1 MESFRREVE
10 FHLSPQTFHQT
21 RSRSR
26 TAAGPCL
33 PGKTLQNPFVDLTIK
48 LHDCSVDGETGFAA
62 VCAEF
67 PEANGQGETR
77 EQCLADLRASIDD
90 ILSYRREEAQKS
102 VVRGEKLETMPA

>member
-1 MESFRREVE
+1 
-10 FHLSPQTFHQT
+10 LT
-21 RSRSR
+21 
-26 TAAGPCL
+26 
-33 PGKTLQNPFVDLTIK
+33 KTLPPNPSTSRQATPLALPAKKAKMVSVNLTIK

-102 VVRGEKLETMPA
+102 VVRGEKLETIPA